1 VPDEVAGRRRLGIFG
16 SAFNPPHTGHLILV
30 AEALWRLE
38 LDGVRVVPTGEPYH
52 KDSDYDPGREER
64 LQLAREAFSGEPA
77 CEVSDLETNRPGPSY
92 TVDTLRQVAT
102 EEPEAD
108 LVLLLGA
115 DAALG
120 LPDWKDPTEVFELA
134 QVAVA
139 PRPGVD
145 RDEVEE
151 AVTGAGGGRRTTF
164 FPMPRTDITA
174 TLIRERIGAGEPFGH
189 LVPQRVAERIMERG
203 LYVG

>member
-1 VPDEVAGRRRLGIFG
+1 MPDAVAGRRRLGIFG

-30 AEALWRLE
+30 AEALWRLD

-52 KDSDYDPGREER
+52 KESAWDPGREER
-64 LQLAREAFSGEPA
+64 LHLAAEAFSGEPS
-77 CEVSDLETNRPGPSY
+77 CEVSDIETGRSGPSY
-92 TVDTLRQVAT
+92 TVDTLREIAAS
-102 EEPEAD
+102 EPDTD
-108 LVLLLGA
+108 LFLLLGA

-120 LPDWKDPTEVFELA
+120 LPGWRSPEEIFELA

-139 PRPGVD
+139 PRPGVEQA
-145 RDEVEE
+145 EVEE
-151 AVTGAGGGRRTTF
+151 AIARAGGVGRTIF
-164 FPMPRTDITA
+164 FPIPRTDITA

-189 LVPQRVAERIMERG
+189 LVPQRVAERIRERG

>member
-1 VPDEVAGRRRLGIFG
+1 MPDTVTGRGKLGIFG

-38 LDGVRVVPTGEPYH
+38 LTGVRVVPTGEPYH
-52 KDSDYDPGREER
+52 KEAAWDPGRQER

-77 CEVSDLETNRPGPSY
+77 CEVSDVEIRRSGPSY
-92 TVDTLRQVAT
+92 TVETLRQMASD
-102 EEPEAD
+102 EPDCE

-120 LPDWKDPTEVFELA
+120 LPSWRSPGEILELA
-134 QVAVA
+134 RIAVA

-145 RDEVEE
+145 RGAVEAAIAEVGG
-151 AVTGAGGGRRTTF
+151 TGRTTY
-164 FPMPRTDITA
+164 FPIPRTDITA
-174 TLIRERIGAGEPFGH
+174 TLIRERIAAGDPFGH
-189 LVPQRVAERIMERG
+189 LVPQRVAERIRERG
-203 LYVG
+203 LYRG

>member
-1 VPDEVAGRRRLGIFG
+1 MPEVVTGRRRLGIFG

-30 AEALWRLE
+30 AEALWRLD
-38 LDGVRVVPTGEPYH
+38 LDGVRIVPTGEPYH
-52 KDSDYDPGREER
+52 KESAWDPGREER
-64 LQLAREAFSGEPA
+64 LALAREAFSGEPS
-77 CEVSDLETNRPGPSY
+77 CEVSDIETRRSGPSF
-92 TVDTLRQVAT
+92 TVETLREIAA
-102 EEPEAD
+102 EEPEVE
-108 LVLLLGA
+108 LFLLLGA

-120 LPDWKDPTEVFELA
+120 LPGWRSPDEIFELA
-134 QVAVA
+134 RVAVA

-145 RDEVEE
+145 RGEVEAAIAE
-151 AVTGAGGGRRTTF
+151 VGGGEEVTF

-189 LVPQRVAERIMERG
+189 LVPQRVAERICERG

>member
-1 VPDEVAGRRRLGIFG
+1 VPDEVAGRRLGIFG

-102 EEPEAD
+102 EDPEAD
-108 LVLLLGA
+108 LV
-115 DAALG
+115 
-120 LPDWKDPTEVFELA
+120 ELA

-189 LVPQRVAERIMERG
+189 LVPQRVAERIRERG